1 MIRKEKSYTLRLE
14 ANGADNMEYEPPTEL
29 YEEEGNDITIP
40 GPGDYTRLGFTF
52 DGWNTNVDGSGTA
65 YVEGDLFTMP
75 AEACTLYAQWEYT
88 PSSILYQDM
97 VSISGGTWAQ
107 TTWQGYDTTTINH
120 TLSSFQIA
128 KYEVTYELW
137 YIVRIWAE
145 LNGYAFEHDGE
156 EGFRSA
162 GFFPSDNKYVPV
174 KSISWY
180 DAVVWCNAYSE
191 LTGLTPVYE
200 NADEEVIRD
209 SRASNSTELEEIV
222 WNLMAD
228 GFRLPTA
235 GEWRYAASDRGTVD
249 PDHAVGCPVAYTRY
263 QYHQTVCMV

>member
-1 MIRKEKSYTLRLE
+1 MKKHIFLLILLSVMILFVSCFDDPEGESYTLRLE

-29 YEEEGNDITIP
+29 YEEEGNDITLP

-75 AEACTLYAQWEYT
+75 AEACTLYAQWEYA

-145 LNGYAFEHDGE
+145 LNGYTFEHDGE

-162 GFFPSDNKYVPV
+162 GFFPPKIN
-174 KSISWY
+174 
-180 DAVVWCNAYSE
+180 
-191 LTGLTPVYE
+191 
-200 NADEEVIRD
+200 
-209 SRASNSTELEEIV
+209 
-222 WNLMAD
+222 M
-228 GFRLPTA
+228 FRLN
-235 GEWRYAASDRGTVD
+235 RS
-249 PDHAVGCPVAYTRY
+249 VGMMPLFGVMPI
-263 QYHQTVCMV
+263 VN